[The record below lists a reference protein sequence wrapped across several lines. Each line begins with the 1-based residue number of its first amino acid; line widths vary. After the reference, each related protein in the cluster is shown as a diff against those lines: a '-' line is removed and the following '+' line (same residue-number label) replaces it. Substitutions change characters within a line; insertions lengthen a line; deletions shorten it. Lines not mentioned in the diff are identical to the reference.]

1 MTYTIT
7 LEEAQPKFAALL
19 EQASRGDEIT
29 ILQGSEPFARILP
42 PETQPPPE
50 QSPLGQPK
58 RRFEF
63 GMAKG
68 LIGTLPDD
76 FDEPLED
83 FKEYM

>member
-29 ILQGSEPFARILP
+29 ILQGTEPFARILP
-42 PETQPPPE
+42 PATQPSAE
-50 QSPLGQPK
+50 QSPEQPQ